1 MTIFQPRNSQ
11 QILRSLL
18 GRVLN
23 RTELSDVNV
32 GSTLYTLMQTVAIE
46 LANVETRLN
55 NVRNGYSIQSASGAE
70 LDARVAEL
78 PPGTIFR
85 KKSGYAGAAV
95 LTINRD
101 DSSAELIIPVGSV
114 VQSSVS
120 GVEYTTVEQIT
131 MAIGVATLENQFI
144 IAKTPGTTGN
154 ADVGDIINII
164 RMPGVS
170 SVTNTG
176 AITSG
181 VNEETDGALRARALK
196 FVKSL
201 GKCQRNSLEYLG
213 ESFVAE
219 DGQTAKFSRIYEDI
233 NKPGYCELIVDD
245 GQGFVNQD
253 TVGTTSNGTVGA
265 NGQLYIWHESPA
277 TQELKCGVNFTIL
290 RDGDQIIF
298 DQSQYKSVPER
309 GLIYFNEGVLQEGD
323 EWSVNNYRIYKGFI
337 ADLQDE
343 IEGYN
348 NLSQLSIP
356 GYRAAGTRVKVDIP
370 ALQNLSFKIEVAV
383 NPGLNINNTRNA
395 IRLIAINYINNLPIG
410 EPLIVTKL
418 IQTIQNSGLIIS
430 CKILDNNNNV
440 LTDTYPNT
448 LKTVLRTNNNLITV
462 S

>member
-11 QILRSLL
+11 QILRGLL

-55 NVRNGYSIQSASGAE
+55 NIRNGYSIQSASGAE
-70 LDARVAEL
+70 LDARCAEL

-85 KKSGYAGAAV
+85 KKAGYAGGAV

-101 DSSAELIIPVGSV
+101 DSSAQLIIPAGSV
-114 VQSSVS
+114 VQSSIS

-144 IAKTPGTTGN
+144 VAKIAGTTGN
-154 ADVGDIINII
+154 ADVGDIVNII
-164 RMPGVS
+164 KMDGVT

-181 VNEETDGALRARALK
+181 VNEETDGALRSRALK

-213 ESFVAE
+213 ESFVSE
-219 DGQTAKFSRIYEDI
+219 SGQTAKFSRIYEDI
-233 NKPGYCELIVDD
+233 NIPGYCQLIVDD
-245 GQGFVNQD
+245 GQGFTNQD
-253 TVGTTSNGTVGA
+253 TVGTTSSGIVGN

-277 TQELKCGVNFTIL
+277 TEELKCGTNFTIL
-290 RDGDQIIF
+290 RDGDAIIL
-298 DQSQYKSVPER
+298 DQSQYKSIPER
-309 GLIYFNEGVLQEGD
+309 GLIYFNEGVLQTGD

-337 ADLQDE
+337 ADLQNE

-348 NLSQLSIP
+348 NIGQLAIP

-370 ALQNLSFKIEVAV
+370 TLQNISFKIELSV
-383 NPGLNINNTRNA
+383 NPGLNINNVRNA
-395 IRLIAINYINNLPIG
+395 IKTIVVNYINNLPIG

-418 IQTIQNSGLIIS
+418 IQTIQNSDIVIS
-430 CKILDNNNNV
+430 CKILDNNNAL